1 MGITHASGKLYIAD
15 TMNHKIKQLDLET
28 NQVTTL
34 AGNGKIGE
42 ANGDL
47 SNSSFFEPTGIAV
60 YENLVYV
67 ADTNNHLI
75 RVLDLQANTVSN
87 FEFE

>member
-1 MGITHASGKLYIAD
+1 MER
-15 TMNHKIKQLDLET
+15 LERQT
-28 NQVTTL
+28 V
-34 AGNGKIGE
+34 IYP
-42 ANGDL
+42 
-47 SNSSFFEPTGIAV
+47 NSSFFEPTGVAV
-60 YENLVYV
+60 FENLVYV